1 MVIFAIIAADIG
13 DNVMRKGML
22 LVGLVLVL
30 MMGVSSVWAAQDS
43 NPEPGTPADNECNP
57 GGVLYRDQNQD
68 GCPTLW
74 YWKAGW
80 FLARFNR
87 GFISRADFPKEFE
100 SVLPP
105 LEKPEEKSNCW
116 NANYGFSIRYIGPAN
131 QKGNILAYSGNN
143 CTGIEYPIPGGTSF
157 VVFADNATD
166 AYALCSAQGKISG
179 AVHLNTLGWYDAPAN
194 VYGCTVNLGS

>member
-1 MVIFAIIAADIG
+1 
-13 DNVMRKGML
+13 MRKGIL

-30 MMGVSSVWAAQDS
+30 MLGVSSVWADDDS
-43 NPEPGTPADNECNP
+43 TPKPGTPADNECNV
-57 GGVLYRDQNQD
+57 GGVLYREENQD

-105 LEKPEEKSNCW
+105 LEKADWTCW
-116 NANYGFSIRYIGPAN
+116 NTNSVGTFGISIRYIGPAN
-131 QKGNILAYSGNN
+131 QKGNITGYFGSN
-143 CTGIEYPIPGGTSF
+143 CTGPEIPIPGGRSF
-157 VVFADNATD
+157 VAFANSKPEA
-166 AYALCSAQGKISG
+166 AALCALQGT
-179 AVHLNTLGWYDAPAN
+179 VQFTENLNSIGWYDAPAN
-194 VYGCTVNLGS
+194 VYGCVVS

>member
-1 MVIFAIIAADIG
+1 
-13 DNVMRKGML
+13 MRKGIL

-30 MMGVSSVWAAQDS
+30 VMGVSSVWAGDDS
-43 NPEPGTPADNECNP
+43 TPKPGTPADNECNP
-57 GGVLYRDQNQD
+57 GGVLYREQNQD

-105 LEKPEEKSNCW
+105 LEKPAEQPCW
-116 NANYGFSIRYIGPAN
+116 SANYGVSLRYIGPAN
-131 QKGNILAYSGNN
+131 QKGNIIGYYGSG
-143 CTGIEYPIPGGTSF
+143 CTGPEFPIPGGASF
-157 VVFADNATD
+157 VAFADNPTD
-166 AYALCSAQGKISG
+166 AHALCSAQGPSSG
-179 AVHLNTLGWYDAPAN
+179 TVHLNSIGWYDAPAN
-194 VYGCTVNLGS
+194 AYGCSLGGA